1 MENILQDVEQF
12 RDLKALG
19 SLLRRHRERRGLSQ
33 RELASMSGVDAK
45 QISRIE
51 TAAHEAKITTILRVA
66 AALGLDLAIT
76 YRSGPSSRVEDIF

>member
-1 MENILQDVEQF
+1 MQNVEQF

-19 SLLRRHRERRGLSQ
+19 SLLRSHRERRGLSQ
-33 RELASMSGVDAK
+33 QALASMSGVDAK

-66 AALGLDLAIT
+66 AALGLDLAVT
-76 YRSGPSSRVEDIF
+76 GRSGSSSRVEDIF